1 MAIAAIRNEYEGR
14 FFPKTNS
21 KFAPKNDAF
30 QVRFISK
37 LPDGALVRKLK
48 IKNVSESR
56 VVSES
61 GSDQT
66 SRGPLRTQVLCL
78 LVSGTVLP

>member
-30 QVRFISK
+30 QVRFK
-37 LPDGALVRKLK
+37 LPGGTLVRKLK

>member
-21 KFAPKNDAF
+21 KFAPKNDDF
-30 QVRFISK
+30 QVRFK
-37 LPDGALVRKLK
+37 LPGGTLVRKLK

>member
-37 LPDGALVRKLK
+37 LPGGTLVRKLK
-48 IKNVSESR
+48 PGFGN
-56 VVSES
+56 
-61 GSDQT
+61 
-66 SRGPLRTQVLCL
+66 
-78 LVSGTVLP
+78 